1 MKEQPKIM
9 IVRIIFLF
17 SLVKLEKPVI
27 DHLVPKM
34 KDSEELPVAT
44 SFPLN
49 KMMNCFIVKMKSKYL
64 SY

>member
-1 MKEQPKIM
+1 M

-17 SLVKLEKPVI
+17 SLVRPEKPVI
-27 DHLVPKM
+27 DSLVPKM

-49 KMMNCFIVKMKSKYL
+49 RMMNCFIVKMKPKCPSH
-64 SY
+64 